1 MVGDDRGQ
9 AFTLEGFIGAVL
21 LLTALLFALQS
32 VVITPTTS
40 GAVDESVQD
49 NLKQQAQD
57 VLIASAD
64 DGDLSYLVRYT
75 SNSTLKS
82 GVGGNSKIFANSSS
96 RTVGYGS
103 ELQNMSDKTRLPG
116 LLNQTFKQ
124 RGRVF
129 NVIVEYREPA
139 PGASDT
145 MRLVYQ
151 GVPSDNA
158 VVATHTVPLYDD
170 QVATGPNADGETVQ
184 DMNNV
189 QNGGYPVPD
198 AYPNSPLYNLV
209 EIRVVVW

>member
-75 SNSTLKS
+75 SNSTLGS
-82 GVGGNSKIFANSSS
+82 GQKIFANSNGP
-96 RTVGYGS
+96 TVGYGS
-103 ELQNMSDKTRLPG
+103 NLQNMSDKTRLPG

-129 NVIVEYREPA
+129 NVIVEYRGRD
-139 PGASDT
+139 PGDSDT

-170 QVATGPNADGETVQ
+170 QVATGPNSLGETLEQ
-184 DMNNV
+184 LDAA
-189 QNGGYPVPD
+189 GYPVPD